1 MPLRVDYDAIAGVYD
16 RRYQHNDFSGIE
28 RAVTSFAGPSLGAR
42 VVEVGCGTGRWLRL
56 LRALGIRVVGVDASF
71 GMLRNAQA
79 PVLQA
84 LAEQLPW
91 TNQSIDRIFCV
102 NAFHHFS
109 DKMAFLGEARRVL
122 RPGGRLMTINLD
134 PHREIDRWYIYD
146 YFESALEI
154 DRGRYVA
161 TSQIQEWMRAVGFT
175 GCVTHEVQH
184 LRVGVDARTALQQ
197 GRLDKHATS
206 QLILQTDEEY
216 QHGIGRIQK
225 DIELAEA
232 RGASL
237 DLTADLR
244 LYATFGSVL

>member
-1 MPLRVDYDAIAGVYD
+1 MPLRVDYDAIASAYD

-28 RAVTSFAGPSLGAR
+28 RAVTSFVGTKLGAR

-146 YFESALEI
+146 YFESALET